1 MSNGQTHGG
10 KGSKPRPADKQKY
23 EDNYDRIF
31 GKGRKDMPTN
41 EQIEMVFHDAEG
53 KELKKEPPEGG

>member
-1 MSNGQTHGG
+1 MNG
-10 KGSKPRPADKQKY
+10 KGDKQRPLKVDAAKF
-23 EDNYDRIF
+23 ESNWDAIF
-31 GKGRKDMPTN
+31 GKDRKDMPTN

>member
-1 MSNGQTHGG
+1 MNG
-10 KGSKPRPADKQKY
+10 KGDKQRPLKIDKDKF
-23 EDNYDRIF
+23 ESNWDAIF

>member
-1 MSNGQTHGG
+1 MKMNG
-10 KGSKPRPADKQKY
+10 KGDKQRPLKVD
-23 EDNYDRIF
+23 EAKFESNWDAIF
-31 GKGRKDMPTN
+31 GKDRKDMPTN